1 MQDCAKLTMKKTPT
15 KAPTART
22 PKERRGEAQLKATI
36 ARIHAALQVLQQQ
49 AEPFK
54 NISQLADE
62 VARICGVDRSLLLKR
77 GKSYRKCLDAYPGLL
92 GDGSAPPTPYNTD
105 IDPLHPVMIRNTQL
119 EEENAKLRNI
129 VDDLSKRPVQA
140 PRSQDATTK
149 ASKVPEYQRE
159 YEVTCQLVDRILDHK
174 RAIRIINDTLTD
186 LSDVSGIPKPIAD
199 STLIA
204 PYVEWKN
211 ARA

>member
-1 MQDCAKLTMKKTPT
+1 MKRKPT
-15 KAPTART
+15 KALPA
-22 PKERRGEAQLKATI
+22 PSSKERRGAAQLKATI
-36 ARIHAALQVLQQQ
+36 ARIHAALQVLQQR

-77 GKSYRKCLDAYPGLL
+77 GKSYRECLDRYPALL
-92 GDGSAPPTPYNTD
+92 GDGGNPPTSYNVE
-105 IDPLHPVMIRNTQL
+105 IDPMHPVMIRNTQL
-119 EEENAKLRNI
+119 EEENTKLRNI
-129 VDDLSKRPVQA
+129 VDDLSKRPVQTA
-140 PRSQDATTK
+140 RSQDVATK
-149 ASKVPEYQRE
+149 ASGVAEYQRE

-174 RAIRIINDTLTD
+174 RAIRIINGTLTD

>member
-1 MQDCAKLTMKKTPT
+1 M
-15 KAPTART
+15 
-22 PKERRGEAQLKATI
+22 
-36 ARIHAALQVLQQQ
+36 
-49 AEPFK
+49 
-54 NISQLADE
+54 
-62 VARICGVDRSLLLKR
+62 
-77 GKSYRKCLDAYPGLL
+77 
-92 GDGSAPPTPYNTD
+92 
-105 IDPLHPVMIRNTQL
+105 
-119 EEENAKLRNI
+119 
-129 VDDLSKRPVQA
+129 DDLSKRPVQA
-140 PRSQDATTK
+140 ARSQDAATK
-149 ASKVPEYQRE
+149 TSGVAEYRRE

>member
-1 MQDCAKLTMKKTPT
+1 MKRKPT
-15 KAPTART
+15 KALPA
-22 PKERRGEAQLKATI
+22 PSSKERRGAAQLKATI
-36 ARIHAALQVLQQQ
+36 ARIHAALQVLQQR

-77 GKSYRKCLDAYPGLL
+77 GKSYRECLDRYPALL
-92 GDGSAPPTPYNTD
+92 GDGGNPPTSYNVE
-105 IDPLHPVMIRNTQL
+105 IDPMHPVMIRNTQL
-119 EEENAKLRNI
+119 EEENTKLRNI

-140 PRSQDATTK
+140 ARSQDVAAK
-149 ASKVPEYQRE
+149 ANDVPEYQRE

-204 PYVEWKN
+204 PYVEWRN
-211 ARA
+211 SRARIE

>member
-1 MQDCAKLTMKKTPT
+1 MKRKPT
-15 KAPTART
+15 KALPA
-22 PKERRGEAQLKATI
+22 PSSKERRGAAQLKATI
-36 ARIHAALQVLQQQ
+36 ARIHAALQVLQQR

-77 GKSYRKCLDAYPGLL
+77 GKSYRECLDRYPALL
-92 GDGSAPPTPYNTD
+92 GDGGNPPTSYNVE
-105 IDPLHPVMIRNTQL
+105 IDPMHPVMIRNTQL
-119 EEENAKLRNI
+119 EEENTKLRNI
-129 VDDLSKRPVQA
+129 VDDLSKRPVQTA
-140 PRSQDATTK
+140 RSQDVATK
-149 ASKVPEYQRE
+149 ANDVPEYQRE

-204 PYVEWKN
+204 PYVEWRN
-211 ARA
+211 SRARIE

>member
-1 MQDCAKLTMKKTPT
+1 
-15 KAPTART
+15 
-22 PKERRGEAQLKATI
+22 
-36 ARIHAALQVLQQQ
+36 
-49 AEPFK
+49 
-54 NISQLADE
+54 
-62 VARICGVDRSLLLKR
+62 
-77 GKSYRKCLDAYPGLL
+77 
-92 GDGSAPPTPYNTD
+92 
-105 IDPLHPVMIRNTQL
+105 MIRNSQL
-119 EEENAKLRNI
+119 EEENVKLRNI

-140 PRSQDATTK
+140 ARSQDATTK
-149 ASKVPEYQRE
+149 ASRVPEYQRE

-211 ARA
+211 ARARTQ

>member
-1 MQDCAKLTMKKTPT
+1 MKRKPT
-15 KAPTART
+15 KALSTPM
-22 PKERRGEAQLKATI
+22 PKERRGESQLKETI

-92 GDGSAPPTPYNTD
+92 GDGSTPPTPYNTN

-140 PRSQDATTK
+140 ARSQDVATK
-149 ASKVPEYQRE
+149 ASGVAEYQRE

-174 RAIRIINDTLTD
+174 RAIRIINGTLTD

-211 ARA
+211 ARARTQ

>member
-1 MQDCAKLTMKKTPT
+1 MP
-15 KAPTART
+15 P
-22 PKERRGEAQLKATI
+22 PKERRGTAQLKATI
-36 ARIHAALQVLQQQ
+36 ARIHAALQVLQQH

-54 NISQLADE
+54 NVSQLADE
-62 VARICGVDRSLLLKR
+62 VARICNLDRSLLLKR
-77 GKSYRKCLDAYPGLL
+77 GKSYRECLDAYPGLL
-92 GDGSAPPTPYNTD
+92 GDGSNPPTPYNMD
-105 IDPLHPVMIRNTQL
+105 IEPLHPVMIRNTQL

-129 VDDLSKRPVQA
+129 VDDLSKRPVKA
-140 PRSQDATTK
+140 ARSQDAATK
-149 ASKVPEYQRE
+149 ASDVAEYQRE

-199 STLIA
+199 SSLIA

-211 ARA
+211 SRAQIE